1 VSRTNRPATADILL
15 GAIAGAA
22 ATWAMDGVTSLLL
35 ERQSEEVTERE
46 NRVRGKRFAYEIAAD
61 KAAGLAGYH
70 LLNRQRQ
77 RIGKGIHW
85 AIGIGSGAIYGA
97 LRNRVRYFG
106 IGSGVAYGVAL
117 YLLIDEGAL
126 TALGLSPP
134 PNAFPWQAHAR
145 GLAGHLVLGA
155 VLDAAFDVADL
166 GH

>member
-1 VSRTNRPATADILL
+1 VPRTSRSAGVDIAL
-15 GAIAGAA
+15 GALAGAA

-46 NRVRGKRFAYEIAAD
+46 NRVRGKKLAYEIAAD
-61 KAAGLAGYH
+61 KAASLAGYH
-70 LLNRQRQ
+70 LLKKERQ

-85 AIGIGSGAIYGA
+85 AIGVGSGAIYGA

-117 YLLIDEGAL
+117 YLLIDEGAM

-134 PNAFPWQAHAR
+134 PNEFPWQAHAR
-145 GLAGHLVLGA
+145 GLAGHLVMGA

-166 GH
+166 AR